1 MPAGCFCQSEKT
13 LPDCS
18 KSHGLR
24 GCGGLLAQRKWAP
37 RRAGMRYDEVL
48 AFLRVAAMN
57 TTQSETQDEI
67 QGETQNNTEQH
78 GYFTLSGDVN
88 SDMVRRVFNAAADIT
103 EDKLTTAHILIQSNG
118 GYVSDGICLYN
129 FLSKLPLD
137 IITYNAGAVASIAVT
152 LFLAGRQR
160 HASDTA
166 RFMVHK
172 SHATASPGSRPDALS
187 IIVEGLRADDMRT
200 ERILRGHV
208 NLTQEQWQVHA
219 YSDLHLTADQALEVG
234 MIESIRD
241 FAPPKGKRLTNI

>member
-1 MPAGCFCQSEKT
+1 
-13 LPDCS
+13 
-18 KSHGLR
+18 
-24 GCGGLLAQRKWAP
+24 
-37 RRAGMRYDEVL
+37 
-48 AFLRVAAMN
+48 MN
-57 TTQSETQDEI
+57 TTQNETQSETQH
-67 QGETQNNTEQH
+67 ETQNNGGRH

-103 EDKLTTAHILIQSNG
+103 ADKLTTAHILIQSNG

-152 LFLAGRQR
+152 LFLAGRHR

-208 NLTQEQWQVHA
+208 SLTEEQWQVHA

-234 MIESIRD
+234 LIESIRD
-241 FAPPKGKRLTNI
+241 FALPKGQRLTNI